1 MTTNI
6 GDIKSAKDIGKSGAP
21 WNKFIWTTCATCNE
35 PRWVGYI
42 KGKPVSPRCY
52 ACSRLRMVGDK
63 NIHWKG
69 GRITVG
75 AKGYVMVLVQPDDFY
90 FSMASL
96 YHYIYEHRLV
106 MAQHLGRCLH
116 TFESVHHKNGKRA
129 DNRIENLEL
138 SQKGAHSKM
147 HNKGYQDGYQKGL
160 QDGRIKQI
168 QELKDLVENQTK
180 QIRLL
185 QWQMQEGNSVG
196 GHL

>member
-1 MTTNI
+1 MYNMGDVALGKNI
-6 GDIKSAKDIGKSGAP
+6 GKNGNYKYILAECSDCKEQRWVLLHKSGNP
-21 WNKFIWTTCATCNE
+21 VSERCATC
-35 PRWVGYI
+35 WI
-42 KGKPVSPRCY
+42 KGLAGESNHMWR
-52 ACSRLRMVGDK
+52 
-63 NIHWKG
+63 G
-69 GRITVG
+69 GRISVG
-75 AKGYVMVLVQPDDFY
+75 KKGYIMLLLQPGSFY
-90 FSMASL
+90 FSMADTKN
-96 YHYIYEHRLV
+96 YVYEHRLV

-160 QDGRIKQI
+160 LDGRNKQI
-168 QELKDLVENQTK
+168 QELKELIENQTK

-185 QWQMQEGNSVG
+185 QWQTQENKVG